1 MGKSQGLFS
10 VTISAKRKPGMDE
23 DSYHK
28 YISETHAGHLK
39 HLLVEKKI
47 VDYTMQHNT
56 SELMKDIENLFPNLP
71 SVNRSPYDA
80 FVTIVFRNIED
91 YVKVKNDPHYLSVV
105 NPDHVNF
112 ADGPSTMM
120 SFGWFEKHVADGK
133 LVES

>member
-1 MGKSQGLFS
+1 MGKSQGMFS

-23 DSYHK
+23 NAYHT

-47 VDYTMQHNT
+47 VDYTM
-56 SELMKDIENLFPNLP
+56 LMKDIENLFPNLP
-71 SVNRSPYDA
+71 SINRSPYDA

-91 YVKVKNDPHYLSVV
+91 YVSVKNDPHYLKVV
-105 NPDHVNF
+105 NPDHDNF

-133 LVES
+133 LVEG